1 MQIPQS
7 TWDWIRERDQAY
19 KRREYIRRLS
29 RDLRRIDGTL
39 PSGSRS
45 DELWRKVL
53 DDLTRLGEAFPER

>member
-29 RDLRRIDGTL
+29 RDARRLDGTL
-39 PSGSRS
+39 PSGSRAT
-45 DELWRKVL
+45 ELWQRL
-53 DDLTRLGEAFPER
+53 LNDLSNVGDAIPER